1 MFDKFG
7 RLSFSA
13 DEPPASRFTV
23 DGDLVEWRSI
33 EKRQTAVPSRSLSP
47 GKVALTRSDDAVQ
60 NAADAA
66 NTQFL
71 LF

>member
-23 DGDLVEWRSI
+23 DGDLVERRSV

-47 GKVALTRSDDAVQ
+47 GKVAFTRSDVAVQ
-60 NAADAA
+60 NDVDAI
-66 NTQFL
+66 
-71 LF
+71 